1 MRNILV
7 MMAFLFIGFTACDNA
22 KREDIKGAAVLTMP
36 FEGNW
41 QRTFQLGV
49 DSLQYVYYNIY
60 SDSIEY
66 IMEGP
71 LPLNYMMAVDTFVA
85 EDNRI
90 VTTLKDVHYVI
101 FIKNF
106 NADSLS
112 LFKEQMEDWNAALAR
127 PFPADTVTG
136 HFSSWYTYYRKTEA
150 GSRETED

>member
-1 MRNILV
+1 
-7 MMAFLFIGFTACDNA
+7 MAFVFITFSACDNA
-22 KREDIKGAAVLTMP
+22 SKEETKGVEVLTMP

-71 LPLNYMMAVDTFVA
+71 LPLNYMMEVDTFVA

-90 VTTLKDVHYVI
+90 ITKLKDVHYVM

-106 NADSLS
+106 SADSLS
-112 LFKEQMEDWNAALAR
+112 LFKEQMDDRNAALSR
-127 PFPADTVTG
+127 PFPADTVSG
-136 HFSSWYTYYRKTEA
+136 HFSSWYTYYPNN
-150 GSRETED
+150 

>member
-1 MRNILV
+1 
-7 MMAFLFIGFTACDNA
+7 
-22 KREDIKGAAVLTMP
+22 MP

-41 QRTFQLGV
+41 ERTFLLGV

-71 LPLNYMMAVDTFVA
+71 LPLNYMMKVDTFIS

-90 VTTLKDVHYVI
+90 VTTLNDVHYVM

-106 NADSLS
+106 SADSLS
-112 LFKEQMEDWNAALAR
+112 LFKEQMDSRAEALAR
-127 PFPADTVTG
+127 PFPADTVSG
-136 HFSSWYTYYRKTEA
+136 HFSSWYTYYKK
-150 GSRETED
+150 D

>member
-1 MRNILV
+1 MRNFIIV
-7 MMAFLFIGFTACDNA
+7 IIFLSMVITGCNNTSKQDA
-22 KREDIKGAAVLTMP
+22 KTVDVLTMP

-71 LPLNYMMAVDTFVA
+71 LPLNYMMEVDTFIA
-85 EDNRI
+85 ADNRI
-90 VTTLKDVHYVI
+90 IAQLKDVHYVI

-112 LFKEQMEDWNAALAR
+112 LFKQQMETIDEALAR
-127 PFPADTVTG
+127 PFPADTVSG
-136 HFSSWYTYYRKTEA
+136 HFSSWYTYYRKTAA
-150 GSRETED
+150 GSR

>member
-1 MRNILV
+1 MT
-7 MMAFLFIGFTACDNA
+7 FLSMVITGCNTTSKEELKTDGELA
-22 KREDIKGAAVLTMP
+22 MP

-41 QRTFQLGV
+41 ERTFQLGV

-71 LPLNYMMAVDTFVA
+71 LPLNYMMAVDTFIS

-90 VTTLKDVHYVI
+90 VTTLKDVHYVM

-106 NADSLS
+106 SSDSLS
-112 LFKEQMEDWNAALAR
+112 LFKQQMDSRDEALAR
-127 PFPADTVTG
+127 PFPADTVSG
-136 HFSSWYTYYRKTEA
+136 HFSSWYTYYKKE
-150 GSRETED
+150 

>member
-7 MMAFLFIGFTACDNA
+7 IMAFIAIVFSACDNDKKEEA
-22 KREDIKGAAVLTMP
+22 KGEEVLTMP

-49 DSLQYVYYNIY
+49 DSLQYVYYNIGE
-60 SDSIEY
+60 DSIEY

-71 LPLNYMMAVDTFVA
+71 LPLNYMMVVDTFVA

-106 NADSLS
+106 SADSLS
-112 LFKEQMEDWNAALAR
+112 LFKEQMDSKAEALAR
-127 PFPADTVTG
+127 PFPADTVSG
-136 HFSSWYTYYRKTEA
+136 HFSSWYTYYPNK
-150 GSRETED
+150 

>member
-1 MRNILV
+1 MRNLIIV
-7 MMAFLFIGFTACDNA
+7 IAFLSMAITGCNTADKEELKTNA
-22 KREDIKGAAVLTMP
+22 QLSMA

-41 QRTFQLGV
+41 ERTFQLGV

-71 LPLNYMMAVDTFVA
+71 LPLNYTMMVDTFVS

-90 VTTLKDVHYVI
+90 VTTLKDVHYVM

-106 NADSLS
+106 SVDSLS
-112 LFKEQMEDWNAALAR
+112 LFKEQMDSRAEALAR
-127 PFPADTVTG
+127 PFPAHTVSG
-136 HFSSWYTYYRKTEA
+136 HFSSWYTYYSKK
-150 GSRETED
+150 

>member
-1 MRNILV
+1 MVL
-7 MMAFLFIGFTACDNA
+7 AFLSMVISGCDNTSKEEA
-22 KREDIKGAAVLTMP
+22 KTDAELIMP

-41 QRTFQLGV
+41 ERTFLLGV

-71 LPLNYMMAVDTFVA
+71 LPLNYMMKVDTFIS

-90 VTTLKDVHYVI
+90 VTTLKDVHYVM

-106 NADSLS
+106 SADSLS
-112 LFKEQMEDWNAALAR
+112 LFKEQMDSRAEALSR
-127 PFPADTVTG
+127 PFPADTVSG
-136 HFSSWYTYYRKTEA
+136 HFSSWYTYYPNK
-150 GSRETED
+150 

>member
-1 MRNILV
+1 MRNFIIV
-7 MMAFLFIGFTACDNA
+7 ITFLSMVITGCDNTSKQDA
-22 KREDIKGAAVLTMP
+22 KTVDVLIMP
-36 FEGNW
+36 FAGNW

-71 LPLNYMMAVDTFVA
+71 LPLNYMMEVDSFVA
-85 EDNRI
+85 ADNRI
-90 VTTLKDVHYVI
+90 ITKLKDVHYVI
-101 FIKNF
+101 FIKDF

-112 LFKEQMEDWNAALAR
+112 LFKEQMDDRNAALAR

-136 HFSSWYTYYRKTEA
+136 HFSSWYTYYPNK
-150 GSRETED
+150 

>member
-1 MRNILV
+1 MVL
-7 MMAFLFIGFTACDNA
+7 AFLSMGISGCENTSKGEA
-22 KREDIKGAAVLTMP
+22 KSDAKLIMP

-71 LPLNYMMAVDTFVA
+71 LPLNYMMAVDTFIS

-90 VTTLKDVHYVI
+90 VTTLKDVHYVM

-106 NADSLS
+106 SADSLS
-112 LFKEQMEDWNAALAR
+112 LFKT
-127 PFPADTVTG
+127 ADG
-136 HFSSWYTYYRKTEA
+136 FQRRSFSQIVSC
-150 GSRETED
+150 